1 MPPISVIQIL
11 RKENLDYKHI
21 ISSNSHFLEKI
32 KVEYIV
38 YDNLKNTEVLS
49 FIKNF
54 KGLRYFRQD
63 FYNSK
68 KSFLESSI
76 FANGQKII
84 FLKSDDILTNNNVQ
98 VLEDL
103 RPNILR
109 KDLHKIRNLKKN
121 DFHYDD
127 FNLLIK
133 DEKTFLE
140 KIKLLFI

>member
-11 RKENLDYKHI
+11 RKENLGYKDI
-21 ISSNSHFLEKI
+21 ISQNSKFLGNI

-54 KGLRYFRQD
+54 GNLKYFRQD
-63 FYNSK
+63 FQNAK

-76 FANGQKII
+76 FASGQKII
-84 FLKSDDILTNNNVQ
+84 FLKSDDILTINNVQ
-98 VLEDL
+98 TLEEI
-103 RPNILR
+103 RPNISK
-109 KDLHKIRNLKKN
+109 KDLQKISNLKKEN
-121 DFHYDD
+121 FHYDD

-140 KIKLLFI
+140 KIKLFFI